1 MHVRRVRLTNQA
13 HPQPGAAVVE
23 RNQKE
28 QMKKNIERAGTPA
41 VAVQRSVSHHDE
53 PTMRAMTTNTA
64 AWYDA
69 STGEVVVC
77 AFRMKVMKKERD
89 QLLKVLNEILEC
101 SNGHFNPL
109 FKCQCYEKAHALVLL
124 TPPLPL

>member
-1 MHVRRVRLTNQA
+1 M
-13 HPQPGAAVVE
+13 VE

-28 QMKKNIERAGTPA
+28 QMKKNIE
-41 VAVQRSVSHHDE
+41 
-53 PTMRAMTTNTA
+53 RAMTTNTA

-77 AFRMKVMKKERD
+77 AFRMEVMKKERD

-109 FKCQCYEKAHALVLL
+109 FKCQCYEKAHALM
-124 TPPLPL
+124 PPLPL